1 MDAFSKRL
9 TALRKKNNLNQS
21 ELGEKVGVSRYTISN
36 WETGKQTPSLKETAQ
51 LASYLNVPITY
62 LLGQDDDVTTDTK
75 KASAALEAKTGG
87 RNDPFFNSNARLA
100 PEAKDTIDVP
110 VYSRE
115 VTACCGEGIS
125 VMDITS
131 EPLEFER
138 ISHSE
143 LRAYDDRRPP
153 FAIYADGDCLESD
166 RIRAGDKIIVNPAE
180 EPAYGAIALVS
191 LYGKLNL
198 KRVYRL
204 PKGEVI
210 LKSDDGERRL
220 SPREQENANFVVL
233 GVMVANHSGRPKPR
247 SL

>member
-1 MDAFSKRL
+1 MTIGEQIRIFREKSHLKQKDLAEL
-9 TALRKKNNLNQS
+9 T
-21 ELGEKVGVSRYTISN
+21 GYSRNSIIN
-36 WETGKQTPSLKETAQ
+36 WERGYRSPTTEVLNK
-51 LASYLNVPITY
+51 LASVLGVPVAYLM
-62 LLGQDDDVTTDTK
+62 GQGEESVTDTK
-75 KASAALEAKTGG
+75 KEPADPKTDG

-115 VTACCGEGIS
+115 ATACCGEGIG

-131 EPLEFER
+131 EPAEFER

-204 PKGEVI
+204 PTGEVI

-220 SPREQENANFVVL
+220 SPEEQETANFAVL